1 MHENFWRFLSTTNLH
16 TTTPHHNE
24 RKEIDS
30 WKSWR
35 IMGQS
40 TVSGVLQLEHYKR
53 SYLKYLPLQDFCKTL
68 TCSDLYRLLVQ
79 IKCCFDSI
87 CRDRKSLRARRL
99 WLPQMDQYQQSW
111 RRRSRKIRLG
121 KTRYL
126 HVQVCFRNY
135 TNYNKAKGTKIVE
148 WLTSFWECHQSGIW
162 RNKRIPLSSD
172 SSHDSNV
179 TRMIR
184 VVKTDLL
191 ELQTYQEKP
200 TNSY

>member
-1 MHENFWRFLSTTNLH
+1 
-16 TTTPHHNE
+16 
-24 RKEIDS
+24 
-30 WKSWR
+30 
-35 IMGQS
+35 MGQS

-162 RNKRIPLSSD
+162 RNKRVPLPSD

-184 VVKTDLL
+184 VVKLICWSCKHIRKNQPIVINNNLFSISRLNNLTSRNASLSR
-191 ELQTYQEKP
+191 P
-200 TNSY
+200 FCSA

>member
-1 MHENFWRFLSTTNLH
+1 MHENLKRFFSTTNLR
-16 TTTPHHNE
+16 TTTPHQNT
-24 RKEIDS
+24 RKEIDY

-53 SYLKYLPLQDFCKTL
+53 SYLTYLPLQDFCKTL

-87 CRDRKSLRARRL
+87 CRDRKWLRALRL

-111 RRRSRKIRLG
+111 GRLSRWIRLG

-135 TNYNKAKGTKIVE
+135 TTTIRPKGQK
-148 WLTSFWECHQSGIW
+148 L
-162 RNKRIPLSSD
+162 LSD
-172 SSHDSNV
+172 
-179 TRMIR
+179 
-184 VVKTDLL
+184 
-191 ELQTYQEKP
+191 
-200 TNSY
+200 